1 MCCRN
6 KNYPPGITM
15 NTSGQNECPVA
26 LTIEVIGG
34 KWKPMILYCLLDDTK
49 RFGEIKR
56 LLPEVTQRMLT
67 LQLRQLE
74 EDGIVQRTV
83 YAETPP
89 KVEYSLTE
97 FGKTLEPVLLMMV
110 TWGNKFVDQKAKRKM
125 ALKQII
131 SALDQK

>member
-1 MCCRN
+1 
-6 KNYPPGITM
+6 M
-15 NTSGQNECPVA
+15 NNSGENECPVA

-34 KWKPMILYCLLDDTK
+34 KWKPMILYCLLDHTK

-74 EDGIVQRTV
+74 EHGIVQRTV

-97 FGKTLEPVLLMMV
+97 FGKTLEPVLMMMV
-110 TWGNKFVDQKAKRKM
+110 AWGNKFVDQKAKRKI

-131 SALDQK
+131 SVLDHK